1 MKLFCVVLAG
11 LVLSKTPHSKK
22 DFEEMD
28 EEEHKKLDQDVFNF
42 DPDEFDEDWD
52 PWDLEEDEIKARL
65 TKVFKKI
72 DTNGDSTVDR
82 SELIAHTYKALYSMD
97 EVEAEEEFTE
107 ADQDADELVSWSEF
121 VFEFYGLEQEDENNI
136 LEMDTDTGTE
146 FNRMYA
152 RDKGRFHAADMD
164 ADGKLSLMEFQAF
177 KNPLK
182 TETLRELAIEWAMRD
197 VDKNGDSKI
206 SMDEYM
212 ADYLTKPSE
221 NLEHYGEEFLEEE
234 KHRFNDDFDRDGNG
248 FIEGEEL
255 SFWMGPDNTEIAIE
269 ETEHIMEMSDEDQDG
284 LITLAEVLDNHD
296 LWVDSDATQFGQ
308 QLRFIHDEL

>member
-1 MKLFCVVLAG
+1 MGTHPIFESDFDCLTELRMKLFCVVLAG
-11 LVLSKTPHSKK
+11 LVLAKTPHSKK
-22 DFEEMD
+22 DFDEMD

-72 DTNGDSTVDR
+72 DTNGDSVVDR

-97 EVEAEEEFTE
+97 EVEAEEEFIE

-152 RDKGRFHAADMD
+152 RDKGRFHAADAD
-164 ADGKLSLMEFQAF
+164 ADGKLNLMEFQAF

-182 TETLRELAIEWAMRD
+182 TSTLRELAIEWAMRD
-197 VDKNGDSKI
+197 VDKNGDGKI

-212 ADYLTKPSE
+212 ADYMTKPERIWSITE
-221 NLEHYGEEFLEEE
+221 
-234 KHRFNDDFDRDGNG
+234 R
-248 FIEGEEL
+248 
-255 SFWMGPDNTEIAIE
+255 SFWRKKNTDSTTTLT
-269 ETEHIMEMSDEDQDG
+269 ETETDSSPSPKSWKITTCGWIRTRPRLASSCTSSTTNCSCSDSNCDV
-284 LITLAEVLDNHD
+284 TL
-296 LWVDSDATQFGQ
+296 T
-308 QLRFIHDEL
+308 